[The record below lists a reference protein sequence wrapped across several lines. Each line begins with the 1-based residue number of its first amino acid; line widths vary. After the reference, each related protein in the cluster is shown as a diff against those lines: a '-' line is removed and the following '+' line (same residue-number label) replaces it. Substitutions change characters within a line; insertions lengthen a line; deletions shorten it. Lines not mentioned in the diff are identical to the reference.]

1 MVKKSEGLRIND
13 LELAHMEQI
22 LADAESRALYRAP
35 KELIEDQKLNYDKF
49 TKKIEFFHPWQ
60 CISLHLQNSTIDL
73 VIKDKTEMFALI
85 NILNVHLYKVP
96 IS

>member
-35 KELIEDQKLNYDKF
+35 KELIEDQKLNYD
-49 TKKIEFFHPWQ
+49 
-60 CISLHLQNSTIDL
+60 
-73 VIKDKTEMFALI
+73 
-85 NILNVHLYKVP
+85 
-96 IS
+96 